1 MAEAIKKAADGK
13 ILPVELMIRLELREP
28 MVSIDPAYRVAQ
40 GTAFELIRKF
50 KGMVPPLPQD
60 LANVGKEYTDLIT

>member
-1 MAEAIKKAADGK
+1 
-13 ILPVELMIRLELREP
+13 MIRLELREP